1 MKNRPYR
8 AVEIKDVDQ
17 QMLAERFPFEHMTAA
32 VDVAKQWMFVCL
44 MGPHWDGYYVFK
56 FDAHRDIGRFIDLL
70 EDLPAESVDVVLEPS
85 GAYGDPLRHQVDKA
99 GFEVHKMRAN
109 KCGAVEEVFDHVPSL
124 HDAKAAYLL
133 ARLHLNEVS
142 EQWKNKSAER
152 RAMQAHLRRLE
163 RRDDQMNR
171 CTGQL
176 EGWLARH
183 WPELTTLVGLN
194 SASLLEMLKAFGSPQ
209 AVANEPE
216 QARRLLERV
225 SKGMLSA
232 DKIRLIVSS
241 ATDTTGI
248 EPVAAEVAEVQELA
262 ALMRELQRE
271 LAECEKALEAA
282 VATDEPTARMKGF
295 GGLKAAVSAVAL
307 VGDPNDYGSADQYQ
321 KGCGLNLKERSSGK
335 HAGKLKI
342 TKRGPGL
349 VRKYLY
355 LLACR
360 MVQRERGCPYVRA
373 WYLERQRRN
382 GGCKTKALVAVMRKM
397 IKALYHVGRGAD
409 YEPDKLFDASRL
421 DLSLKAA

>member
-8 AVEIKDVDQ
+8 AVEIKHVDQ
-17 QMLAERFPFEHMTAA
+17 EMLAERFPFKRITAA

-44 MGPHWDGYYVFK
+44 MGPHWDSYYVLK
-56 FDAHRDIGRFIDLL
+56 FDAHKGIRRFIDLL
-70 EDLPAESVDVVLEPS
+70 DGLPAEQVDVVLEPS
-85 GAYGDPLRHQVDKA
+85 GPYGDPLRHQVDKA

-109 KCGAVEEVFDHVPSL
+109 KCQAVDEVFDHVPSL
-124 HDAKAAYLL
+124 HDGKAAYLL

-142 EQWKNKSAER
+142 EDWKQKSEGR
-152 RAMQAHLRRLE
+152 RAMQANLRRLE

-183 WPELTTLVGLN
+183 WPELTTLVSLT
-194 SASLLEMLKAFGSPQ
+194 SASLLELLKTFGSPQ
-209 AVANEPE
+209 AVADEP
-216 QARRLLERV
+216 QRAKRLLERV
-225 SKGMLSA
+225 SKGMLSQ
-232 DKIRLIVSS
+232 DKITLIISLASS
-241 ATDTTGI
+241 TEGV
-248 EPVAAEVAEVQELA
+248 EPIAAEAAEVRELA
-262 ALMRELQRE
+262 ATMRQLQRE
-271 LAECEKALEAA
+271 VSECEKALKES
-282 VATDEPTARMKGF
+282 VDHDEPAARLKEF
-295 GGLKAAVSAVAL
+295 AGLKAAVSVVAL

-360 MVQRERGCPYVRA
+360 KVRQSGCPYVRA

-382 GGCKTKALVAVMRKM
+382 GGCKLKALVAVMRKL
-397 IKALYHVGRGAD
+397 IKALYHIGRGAE
-409 YEPDKLFDASRL
+409 YEPQKLFDASRL